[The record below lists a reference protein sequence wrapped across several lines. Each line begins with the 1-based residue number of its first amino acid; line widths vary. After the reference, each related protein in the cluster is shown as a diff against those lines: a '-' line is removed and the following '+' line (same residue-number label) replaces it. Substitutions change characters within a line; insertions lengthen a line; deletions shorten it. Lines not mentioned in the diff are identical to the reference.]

1 MGFRVQGPVLSCSVS
16 GTQEAKSG
24 GRWLGLGS
32 ALVGWHLKSPC
43 WTELFVISEN
53 GLTLAGAVSP
63 GSAKFPRCHSI
74 RKLIVSTDHT
84 RYQFTEASPRQEPW
98 LTHGH
103 HHNISSWL
111 RGYIVPPRG
120 THSALQSHTQETS
133 KHVTPTSC
141 FLLHKRSSLLIRW

>member
-1 MGFRVQGPVLSCSVS
+1 M
-16 GTQEAKSG
+16 
-24 GRWLGLGS
+24 GLGS

-53 GLTLAGAVSP
+53 GLTLEGAVSP

-84 RYQFTEASPRQEPW
+84 RYQFTEASLRQEPW

-111 RGYIVPPRG
+111 RGYIIPPQRNPLSTTV
-120 THSALQSHTQETS
+120 THSGDLKTRDSLPA
-133 KHVTPTSC
+133 VSC
-141 FLLHKRSSLLIRW
+141 YINEAVY

>member
-1 MGFRVQGPVLSCSVS
+1 MGFRGQGPVLSCSVS

-32 ALVGWHLKSPC
+32 VLVGWHLKSPC

-53 GLTLAGAVSP
+53 GLTLEGAVSP

-84 RYQFTEASPRQEPW
+84 RY
-98 LTHGH
+98 H
-103 HHNISSWL
+103 ISSL
-111 RGYIVPPRG
+111 RPARDKNHGSPMGTITTSPLGLEGTSYPPRG

-133 KHVTPTSC
+133 KHVTPYPL
-141 FLLHKRSSLLIRW
+141 FLAT